1 MRPAILAVTM
11 LALAAPEAFAQT
23 GVGPGGSGLSPG
35 GGPAPLGL
43 PGAQIGQAGAQ
54 LGRFQAVRGPGGAG
68 QAVFLVIDTVVGNA
82 WALMPGKE
90 AGQPYTWVSIGG
102 PNLTPLRQAR

>member
-11 LALAAPEAFAQT
+11 LALAATEAAAQT
-23 GVGPGGSGLSPG
+23 GIGPGGSGVIP
-35 GGPAPLGL
+35 GGPAPLGV

-54 LGRFQAVRGPGGAG
+54 QGRFQAVRGPGGAG

-82 WALMPGKE
+82 WALMPGKD
-90 AGQPYTWVSIGG
+90 ANQPYNWVAIGG
-102 PNLTPLRQAR
+102 PNLTPVRPAR

>member
-1 MRPAILAVTM
+1 MRPTILAVTM
-11 LALAAPEAFAQT
+11 LALAATEAGAQT
-23 GVGPGGSGLSPG
+23 GIGPGGSGVIP
-35 GGPAPLGL
+35 GGPAPLGV

-82 WALMPGKE
+82 WALMPGKD
-90 AGQPYTWVSIGG
+90 ANQPYTWVSIGG
-102 PNLTPLRQAR
+102 PNLTPMRPGR

>member
-1 MRPAILAVTM
+1 MRPAVLAITLLT
-11 LALAAPEAFAQT
+11 LATTPALAQT

-35 GGPAPLGL
+35 GGPAPLGV

-54 LGRFQAVRGPGGAG
+54 QGRFQAVRGPGGAG

-82 WALMPGKE
+82 WALMPGKDSN
-90 AGQPYTWVSIGG
+90 QPYTWVAIGG
-102 PNLTPLRQAR
+102 PNLTPMRPQR